1 MICAGCRIS
10 VRPRVVQSMKLTG
23 IYVLAALAI
32 GAAIGSIQTHMSS
45 ASVPPDLACRGPAR
59 AMARL
64 EMLFGTSRPQ
74 GGVVTEAEWSS
85 FLDAEVTP
93 RFPAGLT
100 VLSGPGQWRGSDGRL
115 AKEQSRILVI
125 WHEPTYRTEADIE
138 AIRSAYKARFA
149 QESVMRID
157 STSCVSF

>member
-1 MICAGCRIS
+1 
-10 VRPRVVQSMKLTG
+10 MKRTHAYILG
-23 IYVLAALAI
+23 ALAI
-32 GAAIGSIQTHMSS
+32 GAAVGAAQTRGLSVTTPVTICRSS
-45 ASVPPDLACRGPAR
+45 AH

-74 GGVVTEAEWSS
+74 SGAVTEAEWSS
-85 FLDAEVTP
+85 FLDTEVTP

-100 VLSGPGQWRGSDGRL
+100 VLNGPGQWRGSDGRL
-115 AKEQSRILVI
+115 AKEQSRILII
-125 WHEPTYRTEADIE
+125 WHEPNNRTEADIE

-149 QESVMRID
+149 QESVMRVD